1 MSKSRKNNKK
11 SGRASPKLLKKL
23 SNKSNKVENFIENI
37 SGIPS
42 NTTLRQRKKGLK
54 HLKNKIGNLEN
65 QDRKRRTRGFRMNM
79 TKYKNEKEAYRK
91 AQQLAAQAEGGIVTA
106 GTPPNKKLKME
117 GGGDGEFDM
126 QADATTSSSQGAL
139 DSSVSDQNSRNNTD
153 NELKGQYGGAGS
165 FIPPAGMDG
174 GDAMSLKGVA
184 DSITQ
189 GKASAIGDNDIPGKP
204 CGDDVATGGRKRRR
218 RKSLFLKKRTK
229 KRRKR
234 KKRRRSRKR
243 GKSSRRIRGYV
254 GKFPRRTRKRLKKLR
269 FSKMPPK
276 YL

>member
-1 MSKSRKNNKK
+1 MSKSLKNNKK
-11 SGRASPKLLKKL
+11 SGRASPKLLKQL
-23 SNKSNKVENFIENI
+23 SNKSNKVEKFIENI

-42 NTTLRQRKKGLK
+42 NITLRQRRKGLK
-54 HLKNKIGNLEN
+54 HLKKKIGKLEK

-91 AQQLAAQAEGGIVTA
+91 AQQLAALAEGGIVTV
-106 GTPPNKKLKME
+106 GTPPTRKKIKME

-126 QADATTSSSQGAL
+126 QGDATTSSAQGAL
-139 DSSVSDQNSRNNTD
+139 DSSINEQKGRNSMD
-153 NELKGQYGGAGS
+153 NELKGQLGGAS
-165 FIPPAGMDG
+165 FIPPAGMDM

-189 GKASAIGDNDIPGKP
+189 GRASAVGDNDIPRKP
-204 CGDDVATGGRKRRR
+204 CGDGVAKGGRRRKRRTRR
-218 RKSLFLKKRTK
+218 RKSLFKKKRTK
-229 KRRKR
+229 RRKTR
-234 KKRRRSRKR
+234 KK
-243 GKSSRRIRGYV
+243 
-254 GKFPRRTRKRLKKLR
+254 RRTRKRKVLKKLR